1 MSNNPNYDMVG
12 KIISDLAE
20 FAKTQEGR
28 VIKVSSAA
36 LGGWAEAFNQLK
48 DRHQQ
53 HTYCAYCG
61 EEFPA
66 DTEDAINNVE
76 KHIWSCEKHPLQ
88 RLRHYIEEKCKDLDF
103 EAQEL
108 LMTEKETD
116 LSHAS
121 GIHKSIDAIREVLA
135 DAERHVGT
143 IV

>member
-1 MSNNPNYDMVG
+1 MNEQETIRLHEINQQWTREYEDG
-12 KIISDLAE
+12 TTTLAFYPWLE
-20 FAKTQEGR
+20 IEYLK
-28 VIKVSSAA
+28 
-36 LGGWAEAFNQLK
+36 LEA
-48 DRHQQ
+48 RHQQ

-61 EEFPA
+61 KEFLA
-66 DTEDAINNVE
+66 DTEGAVDEVE

-88 RLRHYIEEKCKDLDF
+88 RLCHYIEEKCKDLDH

-135 DAERHVGT
+135 DAERYVKSL
-143 IV
+143 V

>member
-1 MSNNPNYDMVG
+1 MNKKDTKRLHEINQQWIREYEDG
-12 KIISDLAE
+12 TTTLAFYPWLE
-20 FAKTQEGR
+20 MKY
-28 VIKVSSAA
+28 
-36 LGGWAEAFNQLK
+36 LQLE

-66 DTEDAINNVE
+66 DTEGAIDNVE

-103 EAQEL
+103 EAQKL
-108 LMTEKETD
+108 LMTEKEID

-121 GIHKSIDAIREVLA
+121 GIHKSIDAIREVLT